1 MRNPYSPLETAA
13 WLRALF
19 GHIRMGWL
27 PRERLLAQQHER
39 FGRLVAHAA
48 RHSPYYREVIR
59 RERIDSQHCCPE
71 HFPVLTKRTLID
83 RFDDVVTD
91 RQITRRRLE
100 EFLTRSND
108 PRDLLDGR
116 YHVVHTSGTSGAV
129 AFFVY
134 SHHEWIIGASQI
146 ARALPPR
153 LRQRTAFLGA
163 TRGHFTAVSL
173 MLAGN
178 HGANRLFHNVRTFDV
193 SQPLRHIIEGLNRF
207 QPHRL
212 AGYGSVIHML
222 AEAQQRG
229 TLHIHPRHVG
239 NGGEMLPGQS
249 KQYIESVFGVKMHNV
264 YASSEHLYMGMNL
277 DGDDGLYLLE
287 DDLVYELHDDHVCV
301 TNLFNRTLPLIRYR
315 MDDVLVPDEVVS
327 LATRRR
333 RQWPYRRVRNIVGRR
348 ENALTLTNRRG
359 EDDFIHGNII
369 VEFYV
374 PGLAAW
380 QAVSLDKTSFLFR
393 VRYQTGLTAEQK
405 QRAEQVIYHRWH
417 ALLAEKHLD
426 NVHFR
431 VEEVPTLGPDPR
443 TGKFRLVVPADE
455 TEKRRVA

>member
-1 MRNPYSPLETAA
+1 
-13 WLRALF
+13 
-19 GHIRMGWL
+19 
-27 PRERLLAQQHER
+27 
-39 FGRLVAHAA
+39 
-48 RHSPYYREVIR
+48 
-59 RERIDSQHCCPE
+59 
-71 HFPVLTKRTLID
+71 VLTKRTLID
-83 RFDDVVTD
+83 RFDDLVTD
-91 RQITRRRLE
+91 RKITRRRIE
-100 EFLTRSND
+100 DFLSRSSD
-108 PRDLLDGR
+108 PRELFYDQ

-129 AFFVY
+129 ALFVF
-134 SHHEWIIGASQI
+134 SHDDWIVGASQI

-178 HGANRLFHNVRTFDV
+178 HGANRVFHNVRTYDV
-193 SQPLRHIIEGLNRF
+193 SQPLADIIEGLNRF

-229 TLHIHPRHVG
+229 TLHIRPRHIG

-249 KQYIESVFGVKMHNV
+249 KQYIESVFDAKMQNV

-277 DGDDGLYLLE
+277 DGDDGLHLLE
-287 DDLVYELHDDHVCV
+287 DDLIYELHDDHVCV

-315 MDDVLVPDEVVS
+315 MDDVLVPNEAASVAVG
-327 LATRRR
+327 RRR
-333 RQWPYRRVRNIVGRR
+333 AWPYRRVRNIVGRR
-348 ENALTLTNRRG
+348 ENALTLANRRG

-380 QAVSLDKTSFLFR
+380 QAVALDKTSFLFR
-393 VRYQTGLTAEQK
+393 VRYQAGLTAEQK
-405 QRAEQVIYHRWH
+405 QRAERAIHQRWR

-426 NVHFR
+426 NVQFR

-443 TGKFRLVVPADE
+443 TGKFRLVVPADD
-455 TEKRRVA
+455 TEQRKVA